1 MSASSHVRIPFLS
14 ISLTVTSLSTIN
26 APSLSFANS
35 PATLTVIWITASSAG
50 VTSPSPASNASVSS
64 VLSVPSENAST
75 LSESSSS
82 SSSTLTSAL
91 SSSASTST
99 SASEVSSA
107 SLAAT
112 SVESSSSA
120 SVEVSTSTS
129 EKSSSAAYAL
139 EGIIVTVI
147 MAAMETADKR
157 FSTSFFFTLLLL
169 FC

>member
-26 APSLSFANS
+26 APFLSFANS
-35 PATLTVIWITASSAG
+35 PATLTVICTTASAAG
-50 VTSPSPASNASVSS
+50 VPSPASNASVSS
-64 VLSVPSENAST
+64 ALSPPSENAST
-75 LSESSSS
+75 PSELSSS

-99 SASEVSSA
+99 SASE
-107 SLAAT
+107 
-112 SVESSSSA
+112 VESSSSA